1 MQRYFIQFVYNL
13 FFLRGQKNTL
23 NSLSQKT
30 TMKKLSL
37 MLVVMLGV
45 MTVVNAQTSPLNDYL
60 GKYVFAAGS
69 PVAEVTMTVEQDA
82 LVINSAMGSVPL
94 EKKGVDTF
102 YLAAYD
108 ALVIFKRSPN
118 KEVESVSINVQGN
131 ELVGTK
137 ESTPSISGY
146 KEEEFHYQ
154 IWAAKLE
161 N

>member
-1 MQRYFIQFVYNL
+1 
-13 FFLRGQKNTL
+13 
-23 NSLSQKT
+23 
-30 TMKKLSL
+30 MKKISL
-37 MLVVMLGV
+37 MLVIMFGL
-45 MTVVNAQTSPLNDYL
+45 MTVVKAQTSPFKDYL

-69 PVAEVTMTVEQDA
+69 PVAEVVLTEEKDA

-108 ALVIFKRSPN
+108 ALVIFKRTPS
-118 KEVESVSINVQGN
+118 KSVETLSINVQGM

-137 ESTPSISGY
+137 EAAATTSGN
-146 KEEEFHYQ
+146 KEEEFQTQ
-154 IWAAKLE
+154 IWAEKVQ